1 MNYFIVYK
9 YAYVLEK
16 YDKQETEWK
25 TLLLHTVKPILSGHQ
40 SVPVPLNTGSTVYH
54 VTVLSLISV

>member
-1 MNYFIVYK
+1 MPTFLRNTTNRRQK
-9 YAYVLEK
+9 
-16 YDKQETEWK
+16 WK
-25 TLLLHTVKPILSGHQ
+25 TLLLHTVKPILSGHH